1 VLPSGKILQL
11 GGKTVKRS
19 TGYELMHLIIGSEG
33 TLAVVSKIIIKLIKL
48 PRNFITLY
56 IPFNTLDDAIR
67 SVSDILKNRLTPAA
81 LEFLERDVILET
93 EKQTGKRMPHDTAE
107 AYVIARLCDDDES
120 VLYTEGEE
128 ISKIC
133 LRNGSLDVLVADTDE
148 SQRKIWDVRSMVYDG
163 IIKGRDVQIVDTA
176 VPIGDIAKYMKVVK
190 NISTKYGIRI
200 LSLGHAGDGNIHIHP
215 IKGQKSNEEW
225 SQIHPRIMEEIYKA
239 SVSFGGTISGEHGI
253 GYAKKKYF
261 TSYFDNE
268 QIKLMKGIKKVF
280 DPTNILNPG
289 KILDEE
295 Q

>member
-1 VLPSGKILQL
+1 
-11 GGKTVKRS
+11 
-19 TGYELMHLIIGSEG
+19 
-33 TLAVVSKIIIKLIKL
+33 
-48 PRNFITLY
+48 
-56 IPFNTLDDAIR
+56 
-67 SVSDILKNRLTPAA
+67 
-81 LEFLERDVILET
+81 
-93 EKQTGKRMPHDTAE
+93 MPHDTAE

-163 IIKGRDVQIVDTA
+163 IIKGRDVQIVDTV

-190 NISTKYGIRI
+190 NISTRYGVRI

-215 IKGQKSNEEW
+215 IRGQTSIEEW
-225 SQIHPRIMEEIYKA
+225 SRIHPKIMEEIYEA
-239 SVSFGGTISGEHGI
+239 SMAFGGTISGEHGI